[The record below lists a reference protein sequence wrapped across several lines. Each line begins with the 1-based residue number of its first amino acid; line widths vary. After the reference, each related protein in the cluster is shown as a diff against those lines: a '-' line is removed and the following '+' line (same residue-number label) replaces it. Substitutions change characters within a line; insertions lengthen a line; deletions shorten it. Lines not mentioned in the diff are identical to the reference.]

1 MKVFDVESFKFEK
14 IKNAEKIFHFY
25 FVGNIYLDG
34 ELLERVKPFSN
45 CSLDTLSVLFN
56 EMQHLSSTVSWLLI
70 YDFEQL
76 QDVV

>member
-14 IKNAEKIFHFY
+14 IKNAEKNFHFY

-56 EMQHLSSTVSWLLI
+56 EMQHLSSKLVINLRL
-70 YDFEQL
+70 
-76 QDVV
+76 